1 MKNYGR
7 LGAGVEGSICEGKVR
22 STGAAVLAFLA
33 QPWGRR
39 GSSPV
44 HVATFRHCIEECFIV
59 DLQNLHVLPHHKNS
73 LKQKSKDEEEIGGEK
88 RDGAT
93 DVKDFNH
100 ELEEQRRTRVE
111 IKKFGVEEIDYFLC
125 ISRFCSGMLFIDR
138 IWTEPEPEN
147 LKLLTKDCNT
157 ESEGVLNTYLGRSTA
172 TNRIERQEWE
182 IDPSKLIIKS
192 ILAHDNQ
199 KEEVE
204 RTSISESRVK
214 HGKGITDPTEL
225 PPAAGVSPLPGLQA
239 AQPPPPT
246 QPVGVPSGR
255 LNSNPLDLFPQA
267 FTLVF
272 VETKKGVGSLEHWL
286 YSNGFPATTIHDDRS
301 QPMALQN
308 LASVVLFKICIF
320 RCKMTQSVGLLSYM
334 FLRRPGQDDVIVPM
348 IDFDISKL
356 WAEPLVYGSHDDW
369 STNLNTILEWSPFAT
384 KDDLMQQFEDIGSH
398 GTKAT

>member
-1 MKNYGR
+1 M
-7 LGAGVEGSICEGKVR
+7 
-22 STGAAVLAFLA
+22 
-33 QPWGRR
+33 
-39 GSSPV
+39 
-44 HVATFRHCIEECFIV
+44 VA
-59 DLQNLHVLPHHKNS
+59 
-73 LKQKSKDEEEIGGEK
+73 
-88 RDGAT
+88 

-157 ESEGVLNTYLGRSTA
+157 ESTTRKKKLKEL
-172 TNRIERQEWE
+172 
-182 IDPSKLIIKS
+182 PS
-192 ILAHDNQ
+192 Q
-199 KEEVE
+199 
-204 RTSISESRVK
+204 
-214 HGKGITDPTEL
+214 GITDPTEL

-246 QPVGVPSGR
+246 QPVCVPSGR
-255 LNSNPLDLFPQA
+255 PNSNPLDLFPQKLTKEA
-267 FTLVF
+267 ILWTSLRPKRKMIPIPRLLHWFLLRQ
-272 VETKKGVGSLEHWL
+272 KKGVGSLEHWL

-320 RCKMTQSVGLLSYM
+320 RCKMTQSVGLLSYT

-348 IDFDISKL
+348 H

>member
-1 MKNYGR
+1 M
-7 LGAGVEGSICEGKVR
+7 
-22 STGAAVLAFLA
+22 
-33 QPWGRR
+33 
-39 GSSPV
+39 
-44 HVATFRHCIEECFIV
+44 VA
-59 DLQNLHVLPHHKNS
+59 
-73 LKQKSKDEEEIGGEK
+73 
-88 RDGAT
+88 

-100 ELEEQRRTRVE
+100 ELEEQRRTSVE

-157 ESEGVLNTYLGRSTA
+157 ESVGKLLNA
-172 TNRIERQEWE
+172 IW
-182 IDPSKLIIKS
+182 
-192 ILAHDNQ
+192 
-199 KEEVE
+199 
-204 RTSISESRVK
+204 
-214 HGKGITDPTEL
+214 GITDPTEL

-255 LNSNPLDLFPQA
+255 PNSNPLDLFPQRLAYDFLANYIFLTVGGVGSGTDLIVQRVEFVQEVDKRSHLMDLLEAQKENDSNTKA

-272 VETKKGVGSLEHWL
+272 VETKKESVPLNIGSI
-286 YSNGFPATTIHDDRS
+286 A
-301 QPMALQN
+301 MASPPPQSTMIDHN
-308 LASVVLFKICIF
+308 
-320 RCKMTQSVGLLSYM
+320 RKMTQSVGLLSYT

-348 IDFDISKL
+348 IDFDISKH